1 MSNLCPHSSS
11 NHTLVQPV
19 QIQAEDTVTIQ
30 DFRQLQRLELEVTP
44 RSPPN
49 RTLLS
54 SITSLEL
61 RKIIFS
67 VGCLGIWG
75 VHAGLEEWASADK
88 LLCELVDRLRVA
100 GYRHTLEVEVR
111 LTRAGDDP
119 GKYESTKFLTK
130 FREKGAV
137 TAVARPDPSFFLSY
151 FNYYQS

>member
-30 DFRQLQRLELEVTP
+30 DFRQLQKLELEVTP

-67 VGCLGIWG
+67 AECVGGWD
-75 VHAGLEEWASADK
+75 VHTGLKERALVDK
-88 LLCELVDRLRVA
+88 QLCELVDRLRVA
-100 GYRHTLEVEVR
+100 GYHHILEVELR

-119 GKYESTKFLTK
+119 GKYDFTKFLTE
-130 FREKGAV
+130 FREKGVV
-137 TAVARPDPSFFLSY
+137 TAVGQPDSSFFHSY
-151 FNYYQS
+151 FNHC